1 MLALLGIGRKAADKS
16 VAEAKAAAASAAVA
30 EAAAIA
36 AASQAEAERLAA
48 DAAAAAAAAAAV
60 SSHTAQ
66 HFALGDSQT
75 HSAQHSTTTA
85 ATSTAM
91 TSAANSSN
99 AGRRKRSSSVIP
111 PPAGPSQDAVV
122 APLSAP
128 QFAQALEEV
137 EKGLQAAKQG
147 RTDAAALQLVAARKL
162 RQLLSSNRDRLIEEV
177 LDRNWVPLLMG

>member
-66 HFALGDSQT
+66 HLALGDSQSC
-75 HSAQHSTTTA
+75 SAQHSTTTA
-85 ATSTAM
+85 ATSTVM
-91 TSAANSSN
+91 TNAANSN
-99 AGRRKRSSSVIP
+99 TNRRKRSSSVIP

-122 APLSAP
+122 PPLSAP

-147 RTDAAALQLVAARKL
+147 RADAAALQLIAARKL